1 MLHGFSLDHRVMTGC
16 MEPILQQRGGWR
28 RIYPD
33 LPGMGKTLAGKS
45 IANSDHMLDAVLEF
59 IEAIIPNERFV
70 LVGESY
76 GAYLARGV
84 ACRKRAMVD
93 GLLLICPCVIAEREK
108 RNLPKHV
115 TLVEDPA
122 LLSSLQSKEADDF
135 KSIAVVQTP
144 QTWKRYRDEIISGV
158 KIADE
163 AFLTKLQ
170 TEHYAFSFDL
180 DCLLGVFERPS
191 LILVGRQDASV
202 GYGDAWSILEDYPRG
217 TFAVLDRA
225 GHNLQIEQE

>member
-1 MLHGFSLDHRVMTGC
+1 MLNAL
-16 MEPILQQRGGWR
+16 
-28 RIYPD
+28 
-33 LPGMGKTLAGKS
+33 
-45 IANSDHMLDAVLEF
+45 LEF
-59 IEAIIPNERFV
+59 IEATIPNEHFL

-84 ACRKRAMVD
+84 AYHKRDMVD

-108 RNLPKHV
+108 RNLPRHV

-144 QTWKRYRDEIISGV
+144 QTWRRCRDEIICGV

-180 DCLLGVFERPS
+180 DRLLGVFERPS
-191 LILVGRQDASV
+191 LVLVGRQDASV
-202 GYGDAWSILEDYPRG
+202 GYSDAWSILGNYPRS

-225 GHNLQIEQE
+225 GHNLQIEQEKLFNTLVNEWLDRVEEPLKLPNR